1 MSNTWSREELE
12 SAFRTWHATVARAA
26 SGTGS
31 WREFVDLFTPDAE
44 YHEQMVGVLKGPDA
58 IWAWAEPTLAQFPGS
73 AMTSFP
79 DYWHLIDDVNGV
91 IVVKLNNLMRDPGDG
106 SQMGADNISIL
117 TYAGN
122 GKFSKEE
129 DIYDP
134 AEFVR
139 LVPEWCRRAME
150 LGTLSEAELAWC
162 KQALPAAESDSV
174 S

>member
-1 MSNTWSREELE
+1 MNKPWPREELE
-12 SAFRTWHATVARAA
+12 TAFRTWQTTVARAA
-26 SGTGS
+26 AGEDS

-44 YHEQMVGVLKGPDA
+44 YHEQMVGVLKGHDA
-58 IWAWAEPTLAQFPGS
+58 IWAWVEPTLAQFPGS

-79 DYWHLIDDVNGV
+79 VHWHLIDDVNGV

-106 SQMGADNISIL
+106 TRMGADNISIL

-134 AEFVR
+134 AEFNE
-139 LVPEWCRRAME
+139 LVPAWIGRAME
-150 LGTLSEAELAWC
+150 LGTLSAAELEWC
-162 KQALPAAESDSV
+162 ARAQQQGSTPS
-174 S
+174 

>member
-1 MSNTWSREELE
+1 MNKPWPRKELE
-12 SAFRTWHATVARAA
+12 TAFRTWQTTVARAA
-26 SGTGS
+26 AGEGS

-44 YHEQMVGVLKGPDA
+44 YHEQMVGVLKGHDA
-58 IWAWAEPTLAQFPGS
+58 IWAWVEPTLAQFPGS

-79 DYWHLIDDVNGV
+79 VHWHLIDDVNGV

-106 SQMGADNISIL
+106 ARMGADNISIL

-134 AEFVR
+134 AEFNE
-139 LVPEWCRRAME
+139 LVPAWIGRAME
-150 LGTLSEAELAWC
+150 LGTLSAAELEWC
-162 KQALPAAESDSV
+162 ARAQQQGSAPS
-174 S
+174 

>member
-1 MSNTWSREELE
+1 MSDKWSREELE
-12 SAFRTWHATVARAA
+12 TAFRTWHSTVARAA
-26 SGTGS
+26 SGAGS
-31 WREFVDLFTPDAE
+31 WRDFVDLFTPDAE
-44 YHEQMVGVLKGPDA
+44 YHEQMVGVLKGHDA
-58 IWAWAEPTLAQFPGS
+58 IWAWVEPTLARFPGS

-106 SQMGADNISIL
+106 SRMGADNISIL

-134 AEFVR
+134 AEFTR
-139 LVPEWCRRAME
+139 LVPEWIQRAME
-150 LGTLSEAELAWC
+150 LETLSEAELEWC
-162 KQALPAAESDSV
+162 GQQAGSTPATS
-174 S
+174 

>member
-1 MSNTWSREELE
+1 ME
-12 SAFRTWHATVARAA
+12 SAFQNWRSTVARAA
-26 SGTGS
+26 SGAGS

-44 YHEQMVGVLKGPDA
+44 YHEQMVGVLKGRDA
-58 IWAWAEPTLAQFPGS
+58 IWAWAEPTLARFPGS

-91 IVVKLNNLMRDPGDG
+91 IVVKLNNLLRDPGDG

-117 TYAGN
+117 TYAGE

-134 AEFVR
+134 AEFVGLIQR
-139 LVPEWCRRAME
+139 WCRRAKE
-150 LGTLSEAELAWC
+150 LGMLSPAELEWC
-162 KQALPAAESDSV
+162 AQAIPSEETAS
-174 S
+174 